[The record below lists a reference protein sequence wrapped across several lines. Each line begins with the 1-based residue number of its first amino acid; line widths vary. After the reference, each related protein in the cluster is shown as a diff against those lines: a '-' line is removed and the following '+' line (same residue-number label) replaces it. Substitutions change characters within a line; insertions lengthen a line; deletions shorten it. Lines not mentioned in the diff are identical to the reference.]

1 MNERA
6 KVPALSVEAEAV
18 AEVVGEDEE
27 VVLVGEEA
35 SENRTLS
42 YGIHLPHRRSCH
54 FLCTSRARRASLHK
68 S

>member
-1 MNERA
+1 M
-6 KVPALSVEAEAV
+6 

-27 VVLVGEEA
+27 AVLVGEEA

-54 FLCTSRARRASLHK
+54 FLCTSRARSASVHK

>member
-1 MNERA
+1 MNERV
-6 KVPALSVEAEAV
+6 KVPALSAEAEAV
-18 AEVVGEDEE
+18 VEVVGEDEE
-27 VVLVGEEA
+27 AVLVGEEA

-42 YGIHLPHRRSCH
+42 YGIRSPHRRSCH